1 MTRATAV
8 IAGAILFT
16 LPFQMYGRGSS
27 HHGGDAE
34 PHADHE
40 PRHGGLVVMVD
51 DHHLEIVANGD
62 RVEVYVTDALRRPV
76 QPIGG
81 SVVFDDAARA
91 ALTWSG
97 YRLVANTP
105 TPLAWG
111 DYEVQLDG
119 GSVLAIRVP
128 AGK

>member
-1 MTRATAV
+1 MTRTTAV

-16 LPFQMYGRGSS
+16 LPFQMYGRGGA
-27 HHGGDAE
+27 HHGGHSE
-34 PHADHE
+34 PHGDHAA
-40 PRHGGLVVMVD
+40 RHGGTLVMVD
-51 DHHLEIVANGD
+51 DYHLEIVERD
-62 RVEVYVTDALRRPV
+62 TSVEVYVTDALRRPV

-97 YRLVANTP
+97 YRLVANTL
-105 TPLAWG
+105 TPFAWG